1 MYIFFIK
8 LCFVLF
14 LFLIVSLNW
23 EVLAVNQVKLQKQ
36 EYRSESELNWYTL
49 VRQQYMFLITWKM
62 EQFNEIQTFLK
73 LLVSKQIKLQRAKSF
88 LYFVISWPLL

>member
-1 MYIFFIK
+1 MYFFF
-8 LCFVLF
+8 LLNNVLF

-23 EVLAVNQVKLQKQ
+23 EVLAVNQVKLQEQ

-62 EQFNEIQTFLK
+62 EQLNEIQTFLK